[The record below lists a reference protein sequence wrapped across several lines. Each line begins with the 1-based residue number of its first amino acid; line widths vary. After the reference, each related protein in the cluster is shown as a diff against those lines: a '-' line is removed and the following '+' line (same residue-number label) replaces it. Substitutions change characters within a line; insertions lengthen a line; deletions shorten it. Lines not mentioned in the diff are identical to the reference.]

1 MSCHYVYSSAR
12 DATVIE
18 IVNRVD
24 DSVGS
29 EYLIRGKKIDLKDLI
44 RRVLIANAISMTEEA
59 GK

>member
-12 DATVIE
+12 DTTVIE
-18 IVNRVD
+18 TVNRVG

>member
-1 MSCHYVYSSAR
+1 MSCHYVYSSAW
-12 DATVIE
+12 DATVTE